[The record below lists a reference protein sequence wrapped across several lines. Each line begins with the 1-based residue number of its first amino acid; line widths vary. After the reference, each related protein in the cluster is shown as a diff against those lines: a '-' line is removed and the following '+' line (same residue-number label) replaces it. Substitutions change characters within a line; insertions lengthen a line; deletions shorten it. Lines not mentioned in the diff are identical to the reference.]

1 MWFRDHRMEILRFHL
16 HRFKRMRRHKR
27 LRRGLPPRLGGL
39 LEPLREEGC
48 AVVQEA
54 LPKGLLLALRDEM
67 ETLLASGR
75 CLQKISKDSARIQ
88 GDTHGPSVFLTRE
101 ELAHGQEFYSHH
113 TNHVSIE
120 DPLVNCPSSVRIAFD
135 ETLIQ
140 CASEY
145 LGCMPAIGSVNLR
158 KSFAN
163 PLSDFDTHYF
173 HSDENSPRFL
183 KFFFYLNDVSGDGG
197 PFCYVRGSH
206 RRKFRGWRS
215 CYRWTPEEVATQY
228 GEERIVELCAR
239 VGDLIVAD
247 TTGFHRGC
255 KARLYDRRM
264 FTVNFVVHREY
275 WGKTPPFR
283 IARRDYERFSERQKA
298 AADFLEVV

>member
-1 MWFRDHRMEILRFHL
+1 MEALRFHL
-16 HRFKRMRRHKR
+16 HRFKRMRRYR
-27 LRRGLPPRLGGL
+27 SMTATFPSRLGSL
-39 LEPLREEGC
+39 LGPLREEGC
-48 AVVQEA
+48 AVARGA
-54 LPKGLLLALRDEM
+54 LPKDLLLALRDEM
-67 ETLLASGR
+67 ETALASGR
-75 CLQKISKDSARIQ
+75 CLQRVSKDSARIP
-88 GDTHGPSVFLTRE
+88 GDTQGPSVFLTRE
-101 ELAHGQEFYSHH
+101 ELAQGQEFYRHH

-120 DPLVNCPSSVRIAFD
+120 DPLVNCSSSVRIAFD
-135 ETLIQ
+135 ETFLR

-145 LGCMPAIGSVNLR
+145 LGCVPAVGSVNLR

-163 PLSDFDTHYF
+163 PLPDFDTHYF
-173 HSDENSPRFL
+173 HADENNPRFL
-183 KFFFYLNDVSGDGG
+183 KFFFYLNDVEKDGG

-206 RRKFRGWRS
+206 RRKFRGRRS
-215 CYRWTPEEVATQY
+215 CYRWTPEEMAAQY
-228 GEERIVELCAR
+228 GGEKIIELCAQ

-255 KARLYDRRM
+255 KARLHDRRM

-283 IARRDYERFSERQKA
+283 IARRDYERFSEGQKA